1 LRSVGRRDNGLPI
14 CADALKHPGN
24 KSCHFLC
31 DLGLGQPH
39 PRRTCSCGFVG
50 GSGAIATGVPAARLH
65 GGHAA
70 CFAEITS
77 SVDRK
82 FERRHLVHGSG
93 DPTAIPANRGK
104 QTEPQRGVWDPRSL
118 AVCVVLDARARSR
131 VGNKLAWPSNHL
143 LPRRL
148 FRAVVL
154 LHRSPRHGRRTA
166 TLVSANHRCSE
177 AIRGAERAGGSA
189 RAIVDGA
196 ASLRSMGRPPPY
208 GTEVGCSRN

>member
-1 LRSVGRRDNGLPI
+1 VGRRDNGLPI
-14 CADALKHPGN
+14 CADALKHPCI
-24 KSCHFLC
+24 KSCHSLC
-31 DLGLGQPH
+31 DWGLGQPH
-39 PRRTCSCGFVG
+39 PRRTCSCGIVG

-77 SVDRK
+77 SVDCK
-82 FERRHLVHGSG
+82 FERRRLVHGSG

-104 QTEPQRGVWDPRSL
+104 QTEPQRGVCEARSL

-131 VGNKLAWPSNHL
+131 VGNQLAWPSNHL
-143 LPRRL
+143 SPRRL
-148 FRAVVL
+148 FRAFVL
-154 LHRSPRHGRRTA
+154 LHRSPRHGRWTG
-166 TLVSANHRCSE
+166 TLVSANHKCSE